1 MATLGGDARRRW
13 RLSARKAS
21 GFATAILSLPRTA
34 RARAARS
41 ARCQVLARERG
52 AVRTGGVLGKKLD
65 FIVQEINREINTIG
79 SKANDI
85 EITNLVIGMKTELE
99 KIREQ
104 IQNIE

>member
-1 MATLGGDARRRW
+1 MRYRRGAGP
-13 RLSARKAS
+13 SQES
-21 GFATAILSLPRTA
+21 SLPVPR
-34 RARAARS
+34 RS
-41 ARCQVLARERG
+41 TYRRG
-52 AVRTGGVLGKKLD
+52 AGKKLD